1 MRKRGDYIKYS
12 ARWLEL
18 TGWKRLMAA
27 VLAFNLLNECL
38 ISQPVTGELAE
49 ILVMIAYV
57 LITSGWSRV
66 VRLEV
71 KGNQREL
78 LTT

>member
-1 MRKRGDYIKYS
+1 
-12 ARWLEL
+12 
-18 TGWKRLMAA
+18 MAA

-66 VRLEV
+66 VRFEV
-71 KGNQREL
+71 KGNQLEL

>member
-1 MRKRGDYIKYS
+1 
-12 ARWLEL
+12 
-18 TGWKRLMAA
+18 MAA

-57 LITSGWSRV
+57 LITSGWSRI

-78 LTT
+78 LTTASTVCMEEH

>member
-1 MRKRGDYIKYS
+1 
-12 ARWLEL
+12 
-18 TGWKRLMAA
+18 MAA